1 MRKTF
6 LMIFA
11 LAGIAM
17 AGCGSDRRESENT
30 DTLITDT
37 SMVDTAATDSV
48 GMVDSAVDHTGNSG
62 TKGMGTGR
70 TDTIS
75 GGGAGTPRQP

>member
-6 LMIFA
+6 FMIFA

-17 AGCGSDRRESENT
+17 AGCGSDRQESRNS

-37 SMVDTAATDSV
+37 SMVDTTSKDSV
-48 GMVDSAVDHTGNSG
+48 GMAVDSAINKT
-62 TKGMGTGR
+62 GTGG
-70 TDTIS
+70 TDTS
-75 GGGAGTPRQP
+75 GAGAGTPRQP